1 MFISKTQQTLISA
14 FLMTSCCCCYV
25 SFSRNVLCMWR
36 KPFVVKPIGRRIT
49 IFEYINVVFF
59 LTVSTNCGKKEAT
72 VDEFC
77 VKVAVFTFV
86 QDYRSLIRNTRFFRT
101 WTSWFRCSGF
111 CFHGYTQI
119 NVYHTAFHCCFGFF
133 KYRVIECLPIV
144 HSFWLKNVSVLEHV
158 WCDCA

>member
-1 MFISKTQQTLISA
+1 
-14 FLMTSCCCCYV
+14 
-25 SFSRNVLCMWR
+25 MWR

-101 WTSWFRCSGF
+101 
-111 CFHGYTQI
+111 
-119 NVYHTAFHCCFGFF
+119 
-133 KYRVIECLPIV
+133 
-144 HSFWLKNVSVLEHV
+144 
-158 WCDCA
+158 